1 MSGLEIVAF
10 AMGAVGFVE
19 TVLAAWDHMEQRRQ
33 DHRRI
38 QILAEDLKLF
48 GLEDRRDDLKISLEL
63 AQKVMRDRSVPK
75 ANKLRLARD
84 FKSLSDILDNIPTA
98 AEAVATATSSSNL
111 IFRRK
116 TAADRDLKSKL
127 AAFNEA
133 LSTFQQAVMNL
144 RAITLTE
151 SSLLL
156 KPQDLTFI
164 GSASEMT
171 RISETVYSAKASY
184 VKSGEGKAIVKDIL
198 LEPRP
203 YTEYNKAE
211 LEEDMRTMA
220 TTLNSAL
227 PAWNIPS
234 LIGYR
239 TNLEKKTLE
248 LVFDRPLPTKEL
260 VSLAGI
266 YVSGMR
272 EPSLN
277 VRIALCSQLA
287 VAVIQAH
294 TLGMVHKHIRPDN
307 LLIALSKNGEGG
319 IADASLY
326 LAGWQNSRIIK
337 GVATARLGE
346 STVQKIIYQHP
357 KRRSEGGS
365 AKEDYSVGHDIYSL
379 GVCML
384 ELLTWEPLIRPGQSM
399 FAPPVLSDSYQR
411 TFERLGYHNPN
422 ILMDDDDISV
432 AELYTQDAEKVQS
445 TLIAMSKREIPQKAG
460 NAMADLVCKCLSF
473 WDTDGGS
480 ITEAFD
486 AEVFDVF
493 NKLLAVI

>member
-19 TVLAAWDHMEQRRQ
+19 AVLAAWDHMEQRRQ
-33 DHRRI
+33 DHRQI

-48 GLEDRRDDLKISLEL
+48 GLQDRRDDLKISLEL
-63 AQKVMRDRSVPK
+63 AQKVIRDRSVPK
-75 ANKLRLARD
+75 EKKHRLARD
-84 FKSLSDILDNIPTA
+84 FQHLSVILDSLPGA
-98 AEAVATATSSSNL
+98 CDAVTTTTSSPTL

-116 TAADRDLKSKL
+116 TKADRELKSKL
-127 AAFNEA
+127 AAFSEA
-133 LSTFQQAVMNL
+133 LSNFHQAVMNL

-156 KPQDLTFI
+156 KAQDLTLI
-164 GSASEMT
+164 GSPPEMA
-171 RISETVYSAKASY
+171 RISEAVLMAKASY
-184 VKSGEGKAIVKDIL
+184 VQPGEGNTVVGDIL
-198 LEPRP
+198 LESRL
-203 YTEYNKAE
+203 YKEYNKAE
-211 LEEDMRTMA
+211 LEQEMRSMA

-239 TNLEKKTLE
+239 TNPEKKTMD
-248 LVFDRPLPTKEL
+248 LVFDRPHPTKEL
-260 VSLAGI
+260 ISLASI
-266 YVSGMR
+266 YVSGTP

-287 VAVIQAH
+287 IAVIQAH
-294 TLGMVHKHIRPDN
+294 TLGIVHKHIRPDN
-307 LLIALSKNGEGG
+307 LLIALSRNEEGG
-319 IADASLY
+319 IAEASLY

-337 GVATARLGE
+337 GVATARRGE
-346 STVQKIIYQHP
+346 STVQKAIYQHP
-357 KRRSEGGS
+357 KRRTEGGS

-384 ELLTWEPLIRPGQSM
+384 ELLDWDTLIRPGQSV
-399 FAPPVLSDSYQR
+399 FAPPLLSGSYQR
-411 TFERLGYHNPN
+411 MFEHLGYHKA
-422 ILMDDDDISV
+422 ITWTEDDDISL

-445 TLIAMSKREIPQKAG
+445 TLIAMAKTGVPQKTG
-460 NAMADLVCKCLSF
+460 NAMANLVCKCLSF